1 MTDSILLYGGFTAGI
16 LALLALDLGVFHRKS
31 HSVSLKEALTW
42 SAVWIGLAIAF
53 NAGIWA
59 WKGPEKGLEFLTGYL
74 IEKALSVDNI
84 FVFLVIFSYFKVPPA
99 YQHKVLFWGILGA
112 LIMRAIMIAAGAAL
126 IQRFHAII
134 YVFGGFLIL
143 TGIKL
148 ALQKEG
154 GFEPDRNPIVRLFKR
169 LMPVTPD
176 YREDRFMVV
185 EGGRRWA
192 TPLLLVLVVVEAT
205 DLVFAVDSI
214 PAIFAVTPDPF
225 IVYTSNIFAILGLRA
240 LYFAL
245 AGVMGLF
252 HYLKMGLAVIL
263 VFVGV
268 KMLVMDVYKIPVG
281 ISLGI
286 VGGILAAS
294 VAASLLWPP
303 RKTEGPVLPQGP
315 A

>member
-1 MTDSILLYGGFTAGI
+1 MTDSILLYGGFTAGV

-31 HSVSLKEALTW
+31 HTVSLKEALTW

-53 NAGIWA
+53 NAGVWA

-84 FVFLVIFSYFKVPPA
+84 FVFLVIFSYFKVPAA

-303 RKTEGPVLPQGP
+303 KKREAEVLKGP
-315 A
+315 